1 MRDFELLYPATIA
14 EACQA
19 LRRHGE
25 GARLLAGG
33 TSLVQFLKE
42 GMYVPEVLVALQR
55 IPALDAVVAAD
66 GGLRIGAMA
75 RLTDLER
82 HAALRQAAPLLRAAL
97 HLVGNVRV
105 RNVATLGGNL
115 CHADPHADPPTALV
129 ALRAEVVLGDGAQSR
144 QLPVAEFLLDYYET
158 ALRPGELLQG
168 IIVPRQERGQ
178 VSVYRRFTAVSEE
191 DWPCVTLAAVGS
203 VRGRAPNLACAALR
217 LVVGALE
224 PRPRLI
230 AGIDELL
237 PLEAGDAARR
247 ETLAETVM
255 AQLAPVDDLLGS
267 AWYKRQIAGVLA
279 REALADL
286 FQQGA
291 AP

>member
-1 MRDFELLYPATIA
+1 MRDFELLYPETLA

-19 LRRHGE
+19 LREHGE
-25 GARLLAGG
+25 AARLLGGG
-33 TSLVQFLKE
+33 TALVQFLKE
-42 GMYVPEVLVALQR
+42 GMYAPRVLVALQR
-55 IPALDAVVAAD
+55 IPQLDAVAPAD
-66 GGLRIGAMA
+66 GALRIGAMA
-75 RLTDLER
+75 RISDLER

-129 ALRAEVVLGDGAQSR
+129 ALRAEVALGDGAQSR
-144 QLPVAEFLLDYYET
+144 RVPVAEFLLDYYET
-158 ALRPGELLQG
+158 ALRPGELLRE
-168 IIVPRQERGQ
+168 IIVPRQNPGQ

-203 VRGRAPNLACAALR
+203 VEGRAPDLACTALR

-224 PRPRLI
+224 SRPRLI
-230 AGIDELL
+230 AGLDELL
-237 PLEAGDAARR
+237 PLAVGDAARR
-247 ETLAETVM
+247 EALAETVM
-255 AQLAPVDDLLGS
+255 AQLEPVDDLLGS

-279 REALADL
+279 REALTEL
-286 FQQGA
+286 LGRRA